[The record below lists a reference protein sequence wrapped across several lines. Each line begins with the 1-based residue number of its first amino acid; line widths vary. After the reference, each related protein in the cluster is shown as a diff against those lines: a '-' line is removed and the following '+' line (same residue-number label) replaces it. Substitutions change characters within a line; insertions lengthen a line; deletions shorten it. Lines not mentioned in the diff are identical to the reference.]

1 MYSRKSGPPSPW
13 PDRATRSGAATPP
26 AHTAGRVS
34 GRLAGVAATDDEEL
48 EEIPP
53 RLLLAFAPLHKRALG
68 LAFGTAAG
76 LIVFALTAVHLL
88 FVRPRDALNLYLLR
102 EYFYGYDVSWTGALV
117 GAWWGFF
124 TGFVAGWFLAF
135 GRNFA
140 LALSLFITRTRAEL
154 RESRDFLDHI

>member
-1 MYSRKSGPPSPW
+1 MYSKKNEPRSPW
-13 PDRATRSGAATPP
+13 PERRPLAGAGSAPP
-26 AHTAGRVS
+26 AEARANGRS
-34 GRLAGVAATDDEEL
+34 AADAAEDDELAEL
-48 EEIPP
+48 PP
-53 RLLLAFAPLHKRALG
+53 RLLLVFAPLHKRALG
-68 LAFGTAAG
+68 LAFGSATA
-76 LIVFALTAVHLL
+76 LLVFGVTVLHLL

-102 EYFYGYDVSWTGALV
+102 EYFYGYTISWTGAFI

-154 RESRDFLDHI
+154 QQSRDFLDHI